1 MARDDC
7 TSARSCSVAAVLSTF
22 FEPFFVGNWV
32 EQPLQA
38 WLKSEAFPITNNAMK
53 TLPFVSVFLAWQGF
67 GTLAASVAALLMVPV
82 AAQAADP
89 IAPLNPPL
97 GRSLDHLGQP
107 WPQPIDKRP
116 AQPLDKQLN
125 PCESFSYIYTE
136 DGRCIDLSYMNKPPE
151 PRLVTQ
157 FMGALRAIGVPV
169 AKKACADEEGV
180 ISYGYYDVEVNEMVL
195 CVNNTKDNSQ
205 AMINTLVHES
215 WHTVQDCAAGLE
227 NSEDVAIFAGDT
239 SEQFETVVS
248 GLSVSDITT
257 LLALYP
263 EEQLVT
269 EAEARYMENYPSQ
282 VLEALAVCATLSAK
296 P

>member
-1 MARDDC
+1 
-7 TSARSCSVAAVLSTF
+7 
-22 FEPFFVGNWV
+22 
-32 EQPLQA
+32 
-38 WLKSEAFPITNNAMK
+38 
-53 TLPFVSVFLAWQGF
+53 
-67 GTLAASVAALLMVPV
+67 
-82 AAQAADP
+82 
-89 IAPLNPPL
+89 
-97 GRSLDHLGQP
+97 
-107 WPQPIDKRP
+107 KRP

-157 FMGALRAIGVPV
+157 LMGALQNIGVVV
-169 AKKACADEEGV
+169 AKKSCANEVGGAAGADGTTGAV
-180 ISYGYYDVEVNEMVL
+180 LYGYYDIQDNEMVL

-205 AMINTLVHES
+205 AMANTLVHES
-215 WHTVQDCAAGLE
+215 WHTVQDCAAGLDNAE
-227 NSEDVAIFAGDT
+227 SVAIFAGDT